1 MNYETPRCMKYEI
14 SYKKIWYML
23 YKIWYILIVK
33 KLFFYLISRINLT
46 AMDVYDDSPT
56 LVTTWLT
63 IMPKISILIF
73 LLQLLIGI
81 DVYLN
86 LFSIGV
92 SQTIDN
98 YNLSGTTLEQLLNL
112 LFDNLVNIS
121 YKLQGVSTP
130 NYIFNG
136 VSELNTPNVI
146 ELNINNSLNSVNP
159 SSPSVNIL
167 TNLLLLS
174 SLLSLII
181 GAIVGLSQ
189 IRIKRLL
196 AYSTI
201 NHVGFLLLALS
212 VFSNSSLPTGAE
224 AFIFYIIQ
232 YTITNLNIFLI
243 ILALSY
249 IINNSIDISYFNYGL
264 DKSKNKLVSSSPY
277 KASGTAEVRDDV
289 IYKNHEKSLANHT
302 AYANKLEN
310 INENKVNIS
319 NESYAG
325 SALKIIKI
333 NISDIE
339 YINSFKGLFYKNPI
353 LSLSFSICLF
363 SFAGVPPLIGFFAK
377 QQVLYSSN
385 SAGYFFL
392 SLIAIIVS
400 VISAFYYLKII
411 KIIFSINAISTPLNK
426 KNISQ
431 PIPSNNYT
439 TGVIEKKNNK
449 QTPLSSFSAYGLE
462 EEDSLV
468 DSYNRRNTSL
478 NFGLEVGGAENLNTR
493 IVYHLLPWFGRGDW
507 STNILSN
514 AHSFIIG
521 TLTISIMIFILNPEL
536 LLNSIAI
543 ITSLILNL

>member
-98 YNLSGTTLEQLLNL
+98 FNLSGTTLEQLLNL
-112 LFDNLVNIS
+112 LFDNLVNIL

-130 NYIFNG
+130 NYIFNAG
-136 VSELNTPNVI
+136 SELNTPNVI
-146 ELNINNSLNSVNP
+146 ELNINNSLNSVSP

-264 DKSKNKLVSSSPY
+264 DKSKNNLISLPKQGVHTAGVSDGSISP
-277 KASGTAEVRDDV
+277 
-289 IYKNHEKSLANHT
+289 SLADLT
-302 AYANKLEN
+302 QKIKN
-310 INENKVNIS
+310 INENKVNIL
-319 NESYAG
+319 NEAYAG
-325 SALKIIKI
+325 SSLKIIKI

-339 YINSFKGLFYKNPI
+339 YINSLKGLFYKNPI

-411 KIIFSINAISTPLNK
+411 KIIFSTNAKPKINISQTTSLKNYATGVTGVIGK
-426 KNISQ
+426 INNKNISLSH
-431 PIPSNNYT
+431 SNASGLGEENY
-439 TGVIEKKNNK
+439 
-449 QTPLSSFSAYGLE
+449 L
-462 EEDSLV
+462 
-468 DSYNRRNTSL
+468 DSYNRRGTSL
-478 NFGLEVGGAENLNTR
+478 NFGLEVGGAEKFNTR
-493 IVYHLLPWFGRGDW
+493 IVSHFIPWLGIGDW
-507 STNILSN
+507 STNMLSN